1 MNEEHTPRL
10 HTQERKAQI
19 AQAALELAAN
29 GIRAVTV
36 SAVAEA
42 VGVVPSA
49 LYRHYKNRNEMLRAA
64 FMHLRSMLEENV
76 RASSMEPDTL
86 IALERFWQRHIG
98 LILSQGAVPR
108 ILFSE
113 DVAGSGSPFRDMLIA
128 GQDNLVAG
136 IAAIIARGQEAGT
149 IRSDAYAKDLAILFL
164 GQMLLPV
171 HMHFIRQGEFDL
183 QAQVQRNWKVV
194 RDMLRAKRPEEETA

>member
-10 HTQERKAQI
+10 HTQERKVQI

-86 IALERFWQRHIG
+86 IALERFWKRHIG

-136 IAAIIARGQEAGT
+136 IAGIIARGQEAGT

-194 RDMLRAKRPEEETA
+194 RDMLLAKRPEEETA